1 MEKEVSVFLEENYVS
16 YMNVSK
22 SSVSPILDYLRVP
35 TEKRVPKLEKLLLS
49 TDSMK
54 NEFPKVVTDS

>member
-22 SSVSPILDYLRVP
+22 VSVSPIFDYLRVP
-35 TEKRVPKLEKLLLS
+35 TEKRVLKLEKLLLS

-54 NEFPKVVTDS
+54 NEFPKVGAES